1 MNSMSG
7 EITSSA
13 LEVVIDVLCGGT
25 SDRLKQLYK
34 ALNEQHSIC
43 DMRFLHNYYLFLD
56 EGNFNSK
63 QLRRFSERLEEQGNK
78 EDYAMMILGVID
90 SIESKYKARCIANLT
105 QSVVN
110 DELDV
115 KKYLRLIHTLK
126 LLIEEDLTYLD
137 RNIQG
142 GTVIDIENLDDYLT
156 YGILRPVNGGYAYT
170 ERAHDLVQ
178 FGIKRGHDY
187 RRPSSIP
194 QRDIFSY

>member
-13 LEVVIDVLCGGT
+13 LEIVIDVLCGGT

-90 SIESKYKARCIANLT
+90 SIESK
-105 QSVVN
+105 
-110 DELDV
+110 
-115 KKYLRLIHTLK
+115 
-126 LLIEEDLTYLD
+126 
-137 RNIQG
+137 
-142 GTVIDIENLDDYLT
+142 
-156 YGILRPVNGGYAYT
+156 
-170 ERAHDLVQ
+170 
-178 FGIKRGHDY
+178 
-187 RRPSSIP
+187 
-194 QRDIFSY
+194 